1 MIPAPALPTSRPTVS
16 AIRAALSGSDCE
28 TPATVF
34 DPVSARIASEVGFQ
48 TAILAGSIASHVQLA
63 APDWIVLTLT
73 ELAHSVR
80 NICRASSISLVVDA
94 DHGFGNPLNVVR
106 SVEELEHAG
115 ADAITIEDTD
125 LPAAFGGR
133 GKERL
138 ISREEAQAK
147 LRAALYARSNAATVI
162 VGRSSCLRIEGL
174 DETIVRLQLFEQC
187 GVDALMVIGLENE
200 AQLAAIARA
209 TQLPLC
215 CGPVPAALGSEQLTA
230 HRVRWRITGHHAYA
244 IAMRALYEAY
254 CQLHQRGDPAD
265 YSLAQA
271 SAEDLQRWMRGEQF
285 ARLKNSFMQVPQ

>member
-1 MIPAPALPTSRPTVS
+1 M
-16 AIRAALSGSDCE
+16 
-28 TPATVF
+28 
-34 DPVSARIASEVGFQ
+34 
-48 TAILAGSIASHVQLA
+48 
-63 APDWIVLTLT
+63 
-73 ELAHSVR
+73 
-80 NICRASSISLVVDA
+80 
-94 DHGFGNPLNVVR
+94 
-106 SVEELEHAG
+106 
-115 ADAITIEDTD
+115 
-125 LPAAFGGR
+125 
-133 GKERL
+133 
-138 ISREEAQAK
+138 
-147 LRAALYARSNAATVI
+147 I

-215 CGPVPAALGSEQLTA
+215 CGPVPAALGSEQLAA

>member
-106 SVEELEHAG
+106 SV
-115 ADAITIEDTD
+115 
-125 LPAAFGGR
+125 R

-215 CGPVPAALGSEQLTA
+215 CGPVPAALGSEQLAA